1 MLLNTTVLLDVGLQK
16 NWQQIKQKSTY
27 ITTNKIVAV
36 KNPLSSDKFATYVV
50 SIKITDYLKM

>member
-1 MLLNTTVLLDVGLQK
+1 MLVYNK
-16 NWQQIKQKSTY
+16 NWQQVQQKSTY

-36 KNPLSSDKFATYVV
+36 KNPLSNDKFATYVV